1 MVPKR
6 IKERRRFERAPFVI
20 RVDCRTVDEF
30 FSDFSSN
37 INEGGMFIETPKE
50 HTPDTPVRLE
60 FRLPGS
66 EDTVTVNGKIAW
78 VRKHE
83 EALQGPPGVGIQFE
97 SLSVE
102 AKETINRIVR
112 NLKTV

>member
-1 MVPKR
+1 MGPKR
-6 IKERRRFERAPFVI
+6 IRERRRFDRSPFVI
-20 RVDCRTVDEF
+20 RVDYRTVDEF

-37 INEGGMFIETPKE
+37 INEGGMFIETSKP

-60 FRLPGS
+60 FKLPGS
-66 EDTVTVNGKIAW
+66 ADTVTVNGKVAW

-97 SLSVE
+97 SLSIE
-102 AKETINRIVR
+102 AKDAINRIVR

>member
-6 IKERRRFERAPFVI
+6 IKERRRFERTPFVI
-20 RVDCRTVDEF
+20 RVDYQTVDEF

-37 INEGGMFIETPKE
+37 INEGGIFIETTKV
-50 HTPDTPVRLE
+50 HKTDAPVQLE
-60 FRLPGS
+60 FNLPGS
-66 EDTVTVNGKIAW
+66 TDTVTVNGRVTW

-97 SLSVE
+97 GLSVE
-102 AKETINRIVR
+102 AKEAINRIVR
-112 NLKTV
+112 NLKAV